1 MKDEEFSVHIR
12 GYGYNELS
20 QTLYGVNG
28 TSKSFLVTVVPP
40 PVIVVVETAS
50 KPVFSEFP

>member
-1 MKDEEFSVHIR
+1 MTDEEFSVHIR